1 MTFRINILMLFVFIV
16 FFEIE
21 VLKDSVK
28 GLSLL
33 CKAEDNLLI
42 YRPEVLHFADQ
53 NSFLCEE

>member
-1 MTFRINILMLFVFIV
+1 MLFVFIV

-21 VLKDSVK
+21 VFQVK
-28 GLSLL
+28 GFSLL

-53 NSFLCEE
+53 NFFLCE

>member
-1 MTFRINILMLFVFIV
+1 MLFVFIV
-16 FFEIE
+16 FFETE

-42 YRPEVLHFADQ
+42 YRPEVLHFPDQ